1 MNALLAG
8 HTSFLSETHS
18 LNEKTEEDQHEAD
31 WGERTGLSGGPGED
45 TYAVCPLA

>member
-1 MNALLAG
+1 MSLSSCNVSLLL
-8 HTSFLSETHS
+8 F